1 MMRNSRL
8 VNEFIELVQ
17 IDSETKHEEK
27 IAPVLIK
34 KLEDL
39 GFSVF
44 MAN

>member
-1 MMRNSRL
+1 MENSRL

-27 IAPVLIK
+27 IAPILVN

-39 GFSVF
+39 GFFRLSR
-44 MAN
+44 